1 VKLPAFEYAC
11 PQSLEEAVRML
22 AISDGNARVIAG
34 GQSLIPVMA
43 FRLATPG
50 RLIDLGRVPGLRSI
64 SVGGQDIHLGAMVR
78 WRDIIEHRELRGV
91 FPLLHEAITHVAH
104 YQIQNRGTVGGSIAH
119 ADPAAEF
126 PGVAVTC
133 DAVVEAVNVSG
144 NREIAA
150 KDIFLGPLQTCLD
163 DNEIIT
169 GIRFP
174 RWGQSRR
181 WAFEEFSRR
190 RGDFALAAVMLFYDL
205 TADGRVK
212 DAHIGVI
219 GATDV
224 PRRLHAAEAII
235 NGQKLDAPTIA
246 AAAAAAAQEANAPG
260 DLHGSAEYRK
270 SLVATLTKRCL
281 HKTQVSTHAC
291 HF

>member
-1 VKLPAFEYAC
+1 
-11 PQSLEEAVRML
+11 ML
-22 AISDGNARVIAG
+22 AISEGSARIIAG

-50 RLIDLGRVPGLRSI
+50 QLIDLRRVPGLRSI
-64 SVGGQDIHLGAMVR
+64 SIGVQDIHLGAMVR
-78 WRDIIEHRELRGV
+78 WRDIIEHKELRAV
-91 FPLLHEAITHVAH
+91 FPLLHAAITHVAH

-126 PGVAVTC
+126 PGIAVTC
-133 DAVVEAVNVSG
+133 DAVVEAVNVNG

-174 RWGQSRR
+174 RWSQSRR

-205 TADGRVK
+205 TDNGCVK

-219 GATDV
+219 GATDL
-224 PRRLHAAEAII
+224 PRRLPAAEAII
-235 NGQKLDAPTIA
+235 NGQRLDEPIIV

-281 HKTQVSTHAC
+281 RKTQV
-291 HF
+291 